1 MPTYAHTNRVR
12 AAGRYG
18 LPLLGSRQA
27 AGGLLEDLPVDLLTQ
42 REWVTYFNDFKTAA
56 DFGDVITGDD
66 TTPDW
71 TVTDIGTVTTGTV
84 GIATDTQNGVLQI
97 IPDATDNEGYHV
109 QLTGTDTAGEI
120 WRPAS
125 GRIIAC
131 EFRFGVG
138 DADDQDYFVGLAEV
152 SATLMSSAGALT
164 SDNFVGF
171 RHLQSV
177 GNGILRCIAAGTDT
191 TNQTDYGAANTT
203 ALSNSTAP
211 ATTQANFVRAGFRI
225 IGTNQVDFYL
235 NGQRVQTAT
244 LGTAF
249 DDNMTISFANVG
261 SGAATDA
268 MYIDYVMVAQTR

>member
-18 LPLLGSRQA
+18 LPLLGSRHA

-56 DFGDVITGDD
+56 DFGDVITGDG

-71 TVTDIGTVTTGTV
+71 TVTDIGRVTVGAV
-84 GIATDTQNGVLQI
+84 GIAPEGENGILQI

-109 QLTGTDTAGEI
+109 QLTGTDTGGEI

-131 EFRFGVG
+131 EFRFGLG
-138 DADDQDYFVGLAEV
+138 DADDQDYFVGLAEA

-177 GNGILRCIAAGTDT
+177 GNGILRCIAAGDASA
-191 TNQTDYGAANTT
+191 NQTDYGAANTT
-203 ALSNSTAP
+203 ALSDSTASSQ
-211 ATTQANFVRAGFRI
+211 TNFVRAGFRI
-225 IGTNQVDFYL
+225 
-235 NGQRVQTAT
+235 
-244 LGTAF
+244 
-249 DDNMTISFANVG
+249 
-261 SGAATDA
+261 
-268 MYIDYVMVAQTR
+268 